1 MCSGSFKGDKKEKKT
16 EKIFEKIM
24 VKISHITLK
33 ILNNTLKQLMNS
45 R

>member
-1 MCSGSFKGDKKEKKT
+1 MCSGSFKGDKKEKET

-24 VKISHITLK
+24 IKMSHITLK
-33 ILNNTLKQLMNS
+33 ILNNTLKQLMNF

>member
-1 MCSGSFKGDKKEKKT
+1 MCSGSFKGDKKEKET

-33 ILNNTLKQLMNS
+33 VLNNMLKQLINS